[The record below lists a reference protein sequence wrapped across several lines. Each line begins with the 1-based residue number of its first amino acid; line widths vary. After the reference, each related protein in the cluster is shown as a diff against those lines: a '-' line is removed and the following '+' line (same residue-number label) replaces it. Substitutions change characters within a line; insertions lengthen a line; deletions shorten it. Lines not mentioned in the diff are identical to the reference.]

1 LETLSKAIQA
11 SGQTFNEPILVFGS
25 APLQVCIAPE
35 FSSWDVDVAVLG
47 EGHDILKRLVEEA
60 GLGKDQREHYVQ
72 VVPSYVFRPG
82 QNWRGRSETVRL
94 NGVDF
99 LFPAAL
105 DILLAKLRRLEEKD
119 LRAFE
124 LVIERTQHP
133 TPDELIRELR
143 DSYDQFYLQLDGK
156 KSLLW
161 ENTEQLWPR
170 IFGQEINV
178 REQIINP
185 VFDQLSKDDTSADYL
200 TQLRQRLGL

>member
-1 LETLSKAIQA
+1 
-11 SGQTFNEPILVFGS
+11 
-25 APLQVCIAPE
+25 
-35 FSSWDVDVAVLG
+35 VDVAVLG